1 MVVSC
6 DFHYAGCEVQLVRQ
20 NMATHLAESLAAH
33 VSLLTTQTQMLAYV
47 DRQNNLL
54 LHLSVLALQQLTN
67 LAMQQKETLEVL
79 RKENEALKQKVNK
92 DGMRHDDSLAELQK
106 YVGMLPPIKLTV
118 NEFARRKA
126 SNEQWY
132 SSSFYTHLRGYKMC
146 LRVDANGCGDG
157 KGTHVSVYAYL
168 IRGEYDDLLKWP
180 FQGSIV
186 VQLCNQLED
195 KHHCTDTIDFSE
207 TADPEVISRVTNGE
221 RAEAGWGISTLI
233 AHKDLDFKQVN
244 NFQYLKD
251 NCLYFR
257 IITVE
262 SLSEAGVL
270 PMELTMT
277 NFEQHKVDSDDWYS
291 PPFYTHPQGYK
302 MCLCVYANGC
312 SDGKGTHVSVFAY
325 LMRGEF
331 DNHLKLPFR
340 GHVTVSLLNW
350 LEVNKHTTRTI
361 TFTNNKSTSEA
372 TDEEQAGGRGYST
385 FIAHSDLKYS
395 SIKNSQYLKYD
406 CLHFRIAHVELNL
419 NA

>member
-1 MVVSC
+1 
-6 DFHYAGCEVQLVRQ
+6 
-20 NMATHLAESLAAH
+20 
-33 VSLLTTQTQMLAYV
+33 MLAYV

-195 KHHCTDTIDFSE
+195 MQAS
-207 TADPEVISRVTNGE
+207 
-221 RAEAGWGISTLI
+221 
-233 AHKDLDFKQVN
+233 
-244 NFQYLKD
+244 
-251 NCLYFR
+251 LYR
-257 IITVE
+257 Y
-262 SLSEAGVL
+262 
-270 PMELTMT
+270 
-277 NFEQHKVDSDDWYS
+277 H
-291 PPFYTHPQGYK
+291 
-302 MCLCVYANGC
+302 
-312 SDGKGTHVSVFAY
+312 
-325 LMRGEF
+325 
-331 DNHLKLPFR
+331 
-340 GHVTVSLLNW
+340 
-350 LEVNKHTTRTI
+350 
-361 TFTNNKSTSEA
+361 
-372 TDEEQAGGRGYST
+372 
-385 FIAHSDLKYS
+385 
-395 SIKNSQYLKYD
+395 
-406 CLHFRIAHVELNL
+406 
-419 NA
+419 

>member
-1 MVVSC
+1 M
-6 DFHYAGCEVQLVRQ
+6 
-20 NMATHLAESLAAH
+20 
-33 VSLLTTQTQMLAYV
+33 
-47 DRQNNLL
+47 
-54 LHLSVLALQQLTN
+54 
-67 LAMQQKETLEVL
+67 
-79 RKENEALKQKVNK
+79 
-92 DGMRHDDSLAELQK
+92 
-106 YVGMLPPIKLTV
+106 
-118 NEFARRKA
+118 
-126 SNEQWY
+126 
-132 SSSFYTHLRGYKMC
+132 
-146 LRVDANGCGDG
+146 
-157 KGTHVSVYAYL
+157 
-168 IRGEYDDLLKWP
+168 
-180 FQGSIV
+180 
-186 VQLCNQLED
+186 
-195 KHHCTDTIDFSE
+195 
-207 TADPEVISRVTNGE
+207 TNGE

-277 NFEQHKVDSDDWYS
+277 NFEQHKADSDDWYS